1 MTFYTA
7 ENFDSEQYRLFND
20 NFFNVLPTLES
31 KSVDLVFADLPY
43 NCTDCA
49 WDKEVID
56 LEKMWKELKRIAKS
70 DRTPFIFTCTTQF
83 GYELIKS
90 NPKWFKMDMV
100 WKKRNKTG
108 GLQSRFRPMR
118 NHEMIYFFYK
128 KAPLYNRDTY
138 HKRIKTAFVKAHKVP
153 KHATE
158 LGAEHTKN
166 GKDFL
171 GNNTKE
177 DYKSGHYDPPSIASV
192 VDDKEMAKSQSGN
205 MLGNNPKEG
214 GSIYKIEN
222 DKTAEEHKKWKEQHG
237 NVKYEPVNPS
247 SVIEE
252 KDNVYGKACGGG
264 GFGSK
269 EYSKIRKEKGELDPP
284 NPVSIIEPKDF
295 CKVPMVD
302 PNVNEK
308 GKSVHG
314 YDIKYMNSPRVAHFD
329 PKLPASVLESPLL
342 NKGKKKMS
350 EEQKKDIDE
359 KCETWG
365 YSGLDP
371 DISTRIGDIAT
382 GAGHFEPKL
391 PVSCFD
397 TMTEDMIDSC
407 YMCTCG
413 IEPEIPQTVYES
425 KKVFIGKR
433 NHQTEKPVDLME
445 FILKYWS
452 KEKDTILDHTM
463 GSGSMGVACTHLNRK
478 FVGCEMNEKI
488 FKVAVKRITN
498 KK

>member
-1 MTFYTA
+1 MTFHTA
-7 ENFDSEQYRLFND
+7 EEFDSDKYKLYND

-56 LEKMWKELKRIAKS
+56 LEKMWIELKRIAKS

-128 KAPLYNRDTY
+128 KAPLYNRDKY
-138 HKRIKTAFVKAHKVP
+138 HKRIKTAFVKAHSIP

-177 DYKSGHYDPPSIASV
+177 AYQSGHYDPPSIASV
-192 VDDKEMAKSQSGN
+192 VDDAEMNKS
-205 MLGNNPKEG
+205 KEG

-222 DKTAEEHKKWKEQHG
+222 DKTPEEHKKWKEEYG
-237 NVKYEPVNPS
+237 SVKYEPVNPG

-252 KDNVYGKACGGG
+252 KTHH
-264 GFGSK
+264 
-269 EYSKIRKEKGELDPP
+269 KGMP
-284 NPVSIIEPKDF
+284 NPSTIYKKKFQSASKFEPVNPSSIIEPKDF

-308 GKSVHG
+308 GKSAHG
-314 YDIKYMNSPRVAHFD
+314 YDIEYMNSPRVAHFD

-342 NKGKKKMS
+342 NKGKKKCNLT
-350 EEQKKDIDE
+350 EEQIKEIDE
-359 KCETWG
+359 KCKVWG
-365 YSGLDP
+365 YNDLDP
-371 DISTRIGDIAT
+371 DITNRIKGIGDGT
-382 GAGHFEPKL
+382 SNHFEPKL
-391 PVSCFD
+391 PASCFE

-413 IEPEIPQTVYES
+413 VEPEVPQTVYES

-452 KEKDTILDHTM
+452 KENDTILDHTM

-478 FVGCEMNEKI
+478 FIGCEMNEKI
-488 FKVAVKRITN
+488 YKVAVKRVTN